1 MNLFG
6 DINWKKV
13 INKKIANTVFSGVVL
28 IFCLLVLLLEPQ
40 WNQLGKEFFGVGRI
54 SHDVFLRLGISS
66 WFVNFLKI
74 LD

>member
-28 IFCLLVLLLEPQ
+28 IFWLLVLLLEPQ
-40 WNQLGKEFFGVGRI
+40 
-54 SHDVFLRLGISS
+54 
-66 WFVNFLKI
+66 
-74 LD
+74 